1 MDLSKMTDLNELKAM
16 AYDQVVA
23 LEQTQ
28 NNLRVI
34 NQRIEEVK
42 AAEAKPTDKK

>member
-1 MDLSKMTDLNELKAM
+1 MDLSTMTDLNELKAM

-28 NNLRVI
+28 NNLRII

-42 AAEAKPTDKK
+42 NEEAPTPKK